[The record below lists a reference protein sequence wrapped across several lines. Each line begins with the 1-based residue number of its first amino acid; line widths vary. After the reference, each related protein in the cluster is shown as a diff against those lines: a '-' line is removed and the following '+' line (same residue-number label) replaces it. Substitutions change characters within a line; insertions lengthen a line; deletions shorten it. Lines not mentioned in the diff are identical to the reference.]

1 MFDTHYDDKESRAES
16 DDKKKKMR
24 ERGVPE
30 DAIKKIFDP
39 LEEDEEDYAEGFEDP
54 NEQYSFHEDTRY
66 KERDYGLYDSHVLE
80 SVLTSKDDM
89 RHFQPYWHNDDEEL
103 LCSIEFIYY
112 DIYPLTENKQK
123 HLIHFL
129 GLFGLV
135 ALIACIYDLTIGN
148 TGIIVDG
155 KITESALG
163 VIYGLMFIF
172 VFVVYKLKKQY
183 NAKHEYDE

>member
-1 MFDTHYDDKESRAES
+1 MGK
-16 DDKKKKMR
+16 
-24 ERGVPE
+24 
-30 DAIKKIFDP
+30 IKK
-39 LEEDEEDYAEGFEDP
+39 LDELQLLKRGNVFKHGMFCLIGLLLINTLLYSQGIEWASGKWAE
-54 NEQYSFHEDTRY
+54 
-66 KERDYGLYDSHVLE
+66 
-80 SVLTSKDDM
+80 LTIIL
-89 RHFQPYWHNDDEEL
+89 FTIV

-148 TGIIVDG
+148 TGVIVDG

-163 VIYGLMFIF
+163 VIYGLMFIS

>member
-39 LEEDEEDYAEGFEDP
+39 LDEDEEDYAEGFEDP

-66 KERDYGLYDSHVLE
+66 KERDYGFYDSHVLE

-103 LCSIEFIYY
+103 QDYLGAELLNNDLRALMEPYIDLLET
-112 DIYPLTENKQK
+112 LT
-123 HLIHFL
+123 HLPDTYGRFL
-129 GLFGLV
+129 DEYVHSRGKF
-135 ALIACIYDLTIGN
+135 LIDAEIA
-148 TGIIVDG
+148 
-155 KITESALG
+155 E
-163 VIYGLMFIF
+163 
-172 VFVVYKLKKQY
+172 VYEKY
-183 NAKHEYDE
+183 AKVEERQTSSPPA